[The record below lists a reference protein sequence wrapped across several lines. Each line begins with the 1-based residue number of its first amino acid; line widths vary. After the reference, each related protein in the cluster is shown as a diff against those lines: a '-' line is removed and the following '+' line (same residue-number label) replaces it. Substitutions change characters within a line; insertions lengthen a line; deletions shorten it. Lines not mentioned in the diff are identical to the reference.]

1 MDSYLEINKYC
12 KDNNILMEVLIESIN
27 ELAFDLLED
36 NIIEDMMDEVVIYPE
51 YFDNLKE
58 IIKE

>member
-1 MDSYLEINKYC
+1 MDPYLEINKYC

-51 YFDNLKE
+51 YLDNLKE